1 MKTSYKELVGKI
13 SYSPSLLQL
22 LPAQISKYT
31 KQHKVRSITLTLSL
45 LLLGL
50 NVYLISAPV
59 ETSVATSDNDLI
71 YGGLIGPE
79 KTAKRT
85 LLQIWDNNQ
94 NPGGQQESDI
104 QAIFRAFD
112 VDREDIIKSS
122 EENLCVSG
130 CSDKGDLQV
139 LGRKT
144 GKPFQSDRLK
154 GFYQTSIDQLYKNT
168 GVNYQ
173 KSLKIKREL
182 YVLYRSGNIVFKQ
195 NNAKALS
202 LSASIVNDEGKPI
215 EKASASGKINHRVFV
230 SNKSGQTINGLTIK
244 LDLPVGVKLEAAY
257 PINESSTYE
266 RSIEFNID
274 QLKPDSEQVYF
285 DSILSFNTEDIQGN
299 QICINSEVSAV
310 DAPSKSKTDCYDLT
324 RDGEAPDKRASSF
337 LQPPPTDSELVPGT
351 ELELAVSVKN
361 LTSDHENAS
370 SASPGDKLLY
380 TIDINNQT
388 QKDLNNTFLPELELS
403 DALQYADLSKAN
415 GGILADNKLHW
426 PSLDLK
432 AGSHIQKTFELKV
445 KEINSAAPRS
455 ISDPQ
460 DNDCI
465 ISINYGTESNQK
477 IDCGP
482 VKLVESSLS
491 SLPLINS
498 ASLVAILALVSL
510 ASLYYFI
517 SSGRIKKELLQL
529 RQSYLFSDN
538 GHRHE
543 G

>member
-31 KQHKVRSITLTLSL
+31 KQHKVRSAILVLSL
-45 LLLGL
+45 ILLGL
-50 NVYLISAPV
+50 NVYLIIAPV

-79 KTAKRT
+79 RTAKKT
-85 LLQIWDNNQ
+85 LLQVWDNNQ

-122 EENLCVSG
+122 EKNLCVSG
-130 CSDKGDLQV
+130 CANTEDLWI

-144 GKPFQSDRLK
+144 GKPFQSDRLE
-154 GFYQTSIDQLYKNT
+154 GFYQTNIDQLYKNT
-168 GVNYQ
+168 GANYQ

-195 NNAKALS
+195 NNSKALS
-202 LSASIVNDEGKPI
+202 LSTSIVNDEGKPNR
-215 EKASASGKINHRVFV
+215 EVSNSGKINHRVFV
-230 SNKSGQTINGLTIK
+230 TNKSDQSISGITIK
-244 LDLPVGVKLEAAY
+244 VDLPVGANLEAAY
-257 PINESSTYE
+257 PIDKSSTYE
-266 RSIEFNID
+266 RSVEFSVD
-274 QLKPDSEQVYF
+274 KLKPGSRPAYF
-285 DSILSFNTEDIQGN
+285 DSILSFNPEDIQDN

-310 DAPSKSKTDCYDLT
+310 DAHSKSKTDCYDLEKGSET
-324 RDGEAPDKRASSF
+324 SNKKGAIF
-337 LQPPPTDSELVPGT
+337 LQPPPTDSEVVPGT
-351 ELELAVSVKN
+351 ELELAISVKN
-361 LTSDHENAS
+361 LAKGHG
-370 SASPGDKLLY
+370 SASPGDSLLY

-426 PSLDLK
+426 PSLDIK

-445 KEINSAAPRS
+445 KEKTSTAPRS
-455 ISDPQ
+455 SSDPQ

-465 ISINYGTESNQK
+465 ISINYGAESDQK
-477 IDCGP
+477 IDCGA
-482 VKLVESSLS
+482 VKSVESSLS
-491 SLPLINS
+491 NLPFINS
-498 ASLVAILALVSL
+498 VYIMAVLTLVSL

-517 SSGRIKKELLQL
+517 SSGRIKKELLQI

-538 GHRHE
+538 GSRHE